1 MRIFRFLPQARKE
14 LLDEISYYG
23 SVQEGL
29 GVRFEK
35 AVTEAVRRAV
45 ENPER
50 EASRSKNTRRLLVKG
65 FPFSIIYRASDR
77 EVLIVAIADSRRKPE
92 YWVGRIK

>member
-1 MRIFRFLPQARKE
+1 MKIFRFLPRARKE

-45 ENPER
+45 ENPEYG
-50 EASRSKNTRRLLVKG
+50 ASRSNNTRRLLVKG
-65 FPFSIIYRASDR
+65 FPFSIIYRVSES

-92 YWVGRIK
+92 YWAGRIK

>member
-1 MRIFRFLPQARKE
+1 MSIFRFLPQARKE

-35 AVTEAVRRAV
+35 AIAEAVRRAV
-45 ENPER
+45 ENPEHG
-50 EASRSKNTRRLLVKG
+50 ASRSKNTRRLLVKS

-77 EVLIVAIADSRRKPE
+77 EVLIVAIADSRRMPE
-92 YWVGRIK
+92 YWAGRIK